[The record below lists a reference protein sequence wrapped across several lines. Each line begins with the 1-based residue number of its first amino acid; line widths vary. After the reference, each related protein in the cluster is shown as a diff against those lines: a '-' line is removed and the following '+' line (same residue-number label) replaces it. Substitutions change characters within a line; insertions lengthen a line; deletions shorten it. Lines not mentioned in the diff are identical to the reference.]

1 MNEWMWHN
9 VGYLINTLHLLLNE
23 LSVLPDPPLFHL
35 ISLFLFHRYVCVLRR
50 SSAARRSWPPMW
62 HVRSS
67 RRPTVSF
74 VPGLMS
80 TSYWCNCQRTVS
92 AWTLRTFA
100 SSWRRSRVCLWQQP
114 RAAGSSWGA
123 VSPHPKAGRGGCS
136 VWMDSPAT
144 CSLQSA
150 SCSTRSTWE
159 FVRTWTCLYLTTTS
173 GVYRIS
179 VWLGPQLRINVVH
192 SVLSS
197 YPHRGPRQSKFR
209 WDLFNHQTFAKS
221 IPRTVMSS
229 HSWAT
234 RHVQHSKLFCLHVVG

>member
-1 MNEWMWHN
+1 MKLKEEMERWQRRSWREVMINILCCLMWVSFISLLKQDNWSLIKFSSFNEWMWHN
-9 VGYLINTLHLLLNE
+9 VIYLINTLHLLLNE

-100 SSWRRSRVCLWQQP
+100 SSWRRSRVCL
-114 RAAGSSWGA
+114 
-123 VSPHPKAGRGGCS
+123 
-136 VWMDSPAT
+136 
-144 CSLQSA
+144 
-150 SCSTRSTWE
+150 
-159 FVRTWTCLYLTTTS
+159 
-173 GVYRIS
+173 
-179 VWLGPQLRINVVH
+179 
-192 SVLSS
+192 
-197 YPHRGPRQSKFR
+197 
-209 WDLFNHQTFAKS
+209 
-221 IPRTVMSS
+221 
-229 HSWAT
+229 
-234 RHVQHSKLFCLHVVG
+234 